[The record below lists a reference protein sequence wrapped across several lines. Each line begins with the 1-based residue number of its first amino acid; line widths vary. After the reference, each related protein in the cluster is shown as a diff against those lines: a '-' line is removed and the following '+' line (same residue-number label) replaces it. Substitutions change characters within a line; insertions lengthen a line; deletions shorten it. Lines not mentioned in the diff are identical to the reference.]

1 MDPQRIEGRAR
12 VDGMGAGSTGIRD
25 DGNLE
30 DGESRIPDSADGDRS
45 GAATAPVHD
54 GPPRF
59 PLSLVVVVP
68 VGMLVLGGLF
78 GSTLALSTPWLP
90 MALTRAGLPYA
101 VLALI
106 VALVLRL
113 RAVRAVRADRAEPLD
128 AVIASGRS
136 LAQRATR
143 ATAATLLAIWLIVAT
158 AFALQTEPGLL
169 VLAGGPVIIG
179 ALLSIVANAPLLYS
193 PRIARSEV
201 AVVLAHADG
210 RRRILAN
217 WILAPLSWFAYAI
230 PVQLLGLWNV

>member
-1 MDPQRIEGRAR
+1 
-12 VDGMGAGSTGIRD
+12 MGAGSTDVGD
-25 DGNLE
+25 DGNHE
-30 DGESRIPDSADGDRS
+30 HTAQATGERPFGEPGHADAR
-45 GAATAPVHD
+45 TTHD

-78 GSTLALSTPWLP
+78 GSVLALSTPWLP

-106 VALVLRL
+106 VAVALRL
-113 RAVRAVRADRAEPLD
+113 SAVRAVRADRSQPLD

-230 PVQLLGLWNV
+230 PVQALGLWSA

>member
-1 MDPQRIEGRAR
+1 
-12 VDGMGAGSTGIRD
+12 MGAGSTGIRD
-25 DGNLE
+25 DGDHE
-30 DGESRIPDSADGDRS
+30 HAAQTTGERPFGEPGHAEAR
-45 GAATAPVHD
+45 ATHD

-68 VGMLVLGGLF
+68 LGMLVLGGLF
-78 GSTLALSTPWLP
+78 GSVLALSTPWLP

-106 VALVLRL
+106 VAVVLRL
-113 RAVRAVRADRAEPLD
+113 RAVRAVRADRSEPLD
-128 AVIASGRS
+128 PAIASGRS
-136 LAQRATR
+136 LSQRATR

-158 AFALQTEPGLL
+158 AFALQTEPGLF

-230 PVQLLGLWNV
+230 PVQLLGIWNV

>member
-1 MDPQRIEGRAR
+1 
-12 VDGMGAGSTGIRD
+12 MGAESTGTGD
-25 DGNLE
+25 VGDHE
-30 DGESRIPDSADGDRS
+30 DGPR
-45 GAATAPVHD
+45 AAGERATGERPVGEPEHAASDPRHD

-68 VGMLVLGGLF
+68 LGMLVLGGLF
-78 GSTLALSTPWLP
+78 GSALALSAPWLP
-90 MALTRAGLPYA
+90 LVLTRAGLPYA
-101 VLALI
+101 VLALV
-106 VALVLRL
+106 VAVVLRF
-113 RAVRAVRADRAEPLD
+113 RAVRAVRADRSEPLD
-128 AVIASGRS
+128 PVIASGRS
-136 LAQRATR
+136 LAQRASR
-143 ATAATLLAIWLIVAT
+143 ATAVTLLAIWLIVAT
-158 AFALQTEPGLL
+158 AYALQTEPGLF

-230 PVQLLGLWNV
+230 PVQLLGIWNV